1 MPRDALVQ
9 VQFEAGVARLRLNR
23 PEKRNA
29 MNAALANALSD
40 AVTRCDADSE
50 VRVIVLEGS
59 GGAFSAGADMTEAL
73 AAFEAGD
80 RGFNPVARAAA
91 RVGASPKPVIA
102 AIDGP
107 AFGGGALLACSTD
120 IRILTARSSLRFPGA
135 AYGLVV
141 GGTALPRLVG
151 NARAKEILFSARV
164 VEAAEAERIGLANH
178 VVADAEALE
187 AHVAGLAET
196 IAAASPLAVGWM
208 KRIVDAATSG
218 EHAYAL
224 EMQAELQLRGGAD
237 HLERFRAATRQ
248 VTGRR
253 RDG

>member
-1 MPRDALVQ
+1 MPRDAMVQ

-50 VRVIVLEGS
+50 VRVIVLEGL
-59 GGAFSAGADMTEAL
+59 GGAFSAGADMNEAL

-151 NARAKEILFSARV
+151 NARAKEIPLQRARRGGGGGGADRPG
-164 VEAAEAERIGLANH
+164 EH

-196 IAAASPLAVGWM
+196 IA
-208 KRIVDAATSG
+208 
-218 EHAYAL
+218 
-224 EMQAELQLRGGAD
+224 Q
-237 HLERFRAATRQ
+237 
-248 VTGRR
+248 RR
-253 RDG
+253 RRWR